1 MANQVT
7 LDLIVKY
14 EGLRLTAYQD
24 TGGVW
29 TIGVGHTS
37 DEYFKVFKGETITK
51 DKAYDLLNY
60 DLKQAE
66 ACVTSSVKV
75 TLNAN
80 QRGALTSFVFNI
92 GNKAF
97 EGSTL
102 LRKLNAGDYSAV
114 PSELDK
120 WVNDNGRRLA
130 GLVARRKA
138 EGDLWNTP
146 VQATDASQKPVDVP
160 LVPDVPVTEKP
171 TVQPPLPDV
180 EPIPEQPKTSIIQ
193 IILDFILMLLKGS
206 K

>member
-1 MANQVT
+1 MANKAT

-14 EGLRLTAYQD
+14 EGLKLTAYQD

-37 DEYFKVFKGETITK
+37 DEYFKVFKGVTITR

-80 QRGALTSFVFNI
+80 QKGALTSFVFNI

-114 PSELDK
+114 PNELDK
-120 WVNDNGRRLA
+120 WVNDNGKKLP

-146 VQATDASQKPVDVP
+146 IQATEALQKPVDVSP
-160 LVPDVPVTEKP
+160 VPDVPATEKP
-171 TVQPPLPDV
+171 IVQPPLPDV

-193 IILDFILMLLKGS
+193 FIIDLFLMLLKGL